1 MKLDLKYIAIAIA
14 SSGLLV
20 LAGCSKVLD
29 KDPKTNVITVTDTAV
44 SVSAATANSL
54 MSGVYTKY
62 KGYDNG
68 LEFNV
73 FDRITNGDVRSDNC
87 YAGGDNPDNI
97 TIDLFAT
104 NAVNNNVSR
113 DWADGFAIIA
123 NANSAID
130 QIARCTDP
138 ALSATRKSQMLG
150 EARAI
155 RAAVYFDLVRIYGK
169 VPVMLV
175 PPDQS
180 NSENLIKSTLVAQ
193 SSVDSVYLTIL
204 NDLWY
209 ARGTVSNVSD
219 HPGDKFT
226 VTKGIVN
233 ALLAKVYAAKSPANW
248 DSVAYYCDQTIPG
261 YTLLP
266 DYHQL
271 WDNNHKNNS
280 EAIWE
285 LNYAGYGAGDEIGNW
300 VPSIFIGSGYKKF
313 ETPTNDLV
321 NAFNSEGDT
330 IRRNASITFVDYGWS
345 DPYWKDPN
353 NFPILT
359 KYNDP
364 NSGIN
369 DFYLIRLPDI
379 LLLRA
384 EAYVAKGDVANAAI
398 LVNQVRSRV
407 GLGATPANTAAD
419 MTLAIEKERRLELA
433 FEGHRWFDLLRTGRA
448 IPVMNAQKDGA
459 GAPINYNVQA
469 YELLYPIPQTQLDL
483 NPLLQQNTGY

>member
-1 MKLDLKYIAIAIA
+1 MAAVA
-14 SSGLLV
+14 AAALLI
-20 LAGCSKVLD
+20 LTSCSKVLD
-29 KDPKTNVITVTDTAV
+29 KDPKTNVITVTDTTATI
-44 SVSAATANSL
+44 SAATATSL
-54 MSGVYTKY
+54 MDGVYTKY

-97 TIDLFAT
+97 TLDLFT
-104 NAVNNNVSR
+104 SNAVNGNVSR
-113 DWADGFAIIA
+113 DWADAFAIIA

-130 QIARCTDP
+130 QIGRCTDP
-138 ALSATRKSQMLG
+138 ALSSGRKSQMLG
-150 EARAI
+150 EARTM
-155 RAAVYFDLVRIYGK
+155 RAALYFDLVRLYGK

-180 NSENLIKSTLVAQ
+180 NSENIIKSVLVAQ
-193 SSVDSVYLTIL
+193 SSTDSVYLAIL

-219 HPGDKFT
+219 HPNDKFT
-226 VTKGIVN
+226 VSKGIVN
-233 ALLAKVYAAKSPANW
+233 ALLAKVYAAKSPVNW
-248 DSVAYYCDQTIPG
+248 DSVAYYCDQTIPN
-261 YTLLP
+261 YTLLT
-266 DYHQL
+266 DFHQL

-280 EAIWE
+280 ESIWE
-285 LNYAGYGAGDEIGNW
+285 LNYAGYGAGDQIGNW
-300 VPSIFIGSGYKKF
+300 VPSVFIGSGYKKF
-313 ETPTNDLV
+313 NTPTNDLV
-321 NAFNSEGDT
+321 NVYNAEGDT
-330 IRRNASITFVDYGWS
+330 IRRNASIQFVNYGWS
-345 DPYWKDPN
+345 GDPYWHDVN
-353 NFPILT
+353 NFPILA
-359 KYNDP
+359 KFNDP

-384 EAYVAKGDVANAAI
+384 EAYVAKNDVTDAAA
-398 LVNQVRSRV
+398 LVNQVRARV
-407 GLGATPANTAAD
+407 GLGNTPATTAAD

-448 IPVMNAQKDGA
+448 IAVMNAQKDGN
-459 GAPINYNVQA
+459 GNNLNYNVQN